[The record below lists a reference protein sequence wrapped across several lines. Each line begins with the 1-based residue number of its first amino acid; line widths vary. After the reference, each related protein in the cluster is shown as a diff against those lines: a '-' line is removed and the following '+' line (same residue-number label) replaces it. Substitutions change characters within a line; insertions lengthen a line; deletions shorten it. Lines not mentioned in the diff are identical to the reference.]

1 MGPRSAGADPG
12 PAACGRGGTD
22 PTVTDANLMPG
33 RLGSAMKLASS
44 LAPDGLATQFGG
56 MEAHGLAD
64 GVIRIAVARMCTCAY
79 SLVNRPGKGFT
90 V

>member
-1 MGPRSAGADPG
+1 
-12 PAACGRGGTD
+12 
-22 PTVTDANLMPG
+22 
-33 RLGSAMKLASS
+33 MKLASS
-44 LAPDGLATQFGG
+44 LAPDGFAAQFGG